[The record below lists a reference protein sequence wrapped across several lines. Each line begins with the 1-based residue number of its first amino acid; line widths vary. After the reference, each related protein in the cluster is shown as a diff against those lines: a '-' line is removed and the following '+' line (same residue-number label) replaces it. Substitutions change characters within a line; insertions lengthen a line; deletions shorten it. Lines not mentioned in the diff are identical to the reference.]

1 MKRIL
6 SLLLAL
12 ALALSLAA
20 CAASESTEETAA
32 ESKAETAEAAQPE
45 TTEVAET
52 VETDEPEEAIPAT
65 RKFTDSVGRTVEL
78 PAEVTKVAVSGPMA
92 QIVLFA
98 LCPDKLV
105 GIANEWDPSAAEYL
119 DTEYYNLPLL
129 GQLYGGQEAMNV
141 ETLLASG
148 AQVVIDVGEPKDT
161 IVEDLDQLQDQC
173 GVPFVHISATTETM
187 GDAYRQLGELLGM
200 EEEAETLAAYCDNTY
215 AMVKD
220 IAGSVEKKK
229 LLYITGTQGLNVI
242 AQGSYHAEI
251 IDLLSDNQAEIID
264 LLSDN
269 QAVVDAPSS
278 KGTGNEVSME
288 QILLW
293 DPEVIIF
300 APDSYYD
307 AAADDPA
314 YAQMAAIRNG
324 FYYETPQG
332 PYNWMGFPPSVQ
344 RYLGML
350 WMAKLLYPEV
360 ADYDLKTEV
369 QTYFDLF
376 YHSDLSDEQY
386 EALVANSIGKQV
398 YFE

>member
-1 MKRIL
+1 MKRLIA
-6 SLLLAL
+6 LLLAL
-12 ALALSLAA
+12 TLLLGLAA
-20 CAASESTEETAA
+20 CTQSTDEAPEPEASTED
-32 ESKAETAEAAQPE
+32 TAEE
-45 TTEVAET
+45 TPDTSEPAE
-52 VETDEPEEAIPAT
+52 EGTDEPETPET
-65 RKFTDSVGRTVEL
+65 VSFTDSVGRTVEV
-78 PAEVTKVAVSGPMA
+78 PAEITKVAVSGPMA

-105 GIANEWDPSAAEYL
+105 GIANEWDPSAEEYL

-161 IVEDLDQLQDQC
+161 IVEDLDKLQEQC
-173 GVPFVHISATTETM
+173 GVPFVHITATTETT
-187 GDAYRQLGELLGM
+187 GEAYRQLGKLLGM
-200 EEEAETLAAYCDNTY
+200 EDEAEILASYCEDTY

-220 IAGSVEKKK
+220 IADSVEKRKV
-229 LLYITGTQGLNVI
+229 LYITGDQGLNVI
-242 AQGSYHAEI
+242 AQGSYH
-251 IDLLSDNQAEIID
+251 AEIID

-293 DPEVIIF
+293 DPEIILF
-300 APDSYYD
+300 APDSYY
-307 AAADDPA
+307 ASAADDPA
-314 YAQMAAIRNG
+314 YAQMQAIQNG
-324 FYYETPQG
+324 YYYEAPMG

-350 WMAKLLYPEV
+350 WMAKLLYPQA

-376 YHSDLSDEQY
+376 YHCQLSDEQY
-386 EALVANSIGKQV
+386 DALVANSIGKQV